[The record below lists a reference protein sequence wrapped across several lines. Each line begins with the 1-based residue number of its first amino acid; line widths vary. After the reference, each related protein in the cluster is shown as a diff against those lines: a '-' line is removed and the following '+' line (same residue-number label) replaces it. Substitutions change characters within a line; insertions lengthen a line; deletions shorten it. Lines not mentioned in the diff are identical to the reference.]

1 MDNLEKI
8 NEYNIPYRCKKC
20 SGIMVFK
27 GVGEYH
33 CEDCGAVDFDDYG
46 KVRSYI
52 EKHPGA
58 TAFEVECTTGVS
70 QRTIRKL
77 LRDKRI
83 QVAVGTRSFL
93 HCELCGKEIRC
104 GQFCDECEIAYHRS
118 LEARQREIL
127 RKEMQ
132 GYGTE
137 RHFDEGQKRFIRKE
151 D

>member
-1 MDNLEKI
+1 MDRLENI

-20 SGIMVFK
+20 DGIMVFK
-27 GVGEYH
+27 GIGEYH

-46 KVRSYI
+46 KVRRYI

-70 QRTIRKL
+70 RRTIHKL

-118 LEARQREIL
+118 LESRQRELL
-127 RKEMQ
+127 RNEKH
-132 GYGTE
+132 GYSTE
-137 RHFDEGQKRFIRKE
+137 RHFDEGQKRFTRKE

>member
-1 MDNLEKI
+1 MDNLELM

-20 SGIMVFK
+20 GGVMVFK

-33 CEDCGAVDFDDYG
+33 CEDCEAVDYDDYG
-46 KVRSYI
+46 KVRCYI

-58 TAFEVECTTGVS
+58 TAFEVESTTGVS

-83 QVAVGTRSFL
+83 QVAAGTRSFL

-104 GQFCDECEIAYHRS
+104 GPFCDECEIAYHRS
-118 LEARQREIL
+118 LESRQREIL
-127 RKEMQ
+127 RNVVR
-132 GYGTE
+132 GYGAE

>member
-1 MDNLEKI
+1 MDSQGML
-8 NEYNIPYRCKKC
+8 NEYNIPYRCKQC
-20 SGIMVFK
+20 GGVMVFK

-33 CEDCGAVDFDDYG
+33 CEDCGAVDYDDYG
-46 KVRSYI
+46 KVRGYI
-52 EKHPGA
+52 EKHTGA
-58 TAFEVECTTGVS
+58 TAFEIECAIGVS

-83 QVAVGTRSFL
+83 QVAAGTRSFL

-118 LEARQREIL
+118 LEAKQREML
-127 RKEMQ
+127 RNEMK
-132 GYGTE
+132 GYGSG
-137 RHFDEGQKRFIRKE
+137 RHFDEGHKRFIRKE

>member
-1 MDNLEKI
+1 MDSLGQL

-20 SGIMVFK
+20 GGVMVFQ

-33 CEDCGAVDFDDYG
+33 CEDCGAVDYDDYG
-46 KVRSYI
+46 KVRCFI
-52 EKHPGA
+52 EKHRGA
-58 TAFEVECTTGVS
+58 TAYQIECAIGVS

-83 QVAVGTRSFL
+83 QVAAGSRSFL
-93 HCELCGKEIRC
+93 RCELCGKEIRC
-104 GQFCDECEIAYHRS
+104 GQFCDECEVAYHRS
-118 LEARQREIL
+118 LEARQREKL
-127 RKEMQ
+127 REEMR